1 MRGLTLR
8 IALVLG
14 VSAVAGFAGCFT
26 APSADV
32 QFSCDLD
39 DAPACPPGY
48 SCEAD
53 GCCHRDG
60 TDVQAT
66 FGDCKLEGG
75 TGGSP
80 GTAPGTETDPSG
92 SGSTGVDTDSPP
104 TSIRGIERRR
114 LRQFEQQQHLR
125 TVSAPAPTRPPRRLL
140 AARAVR

>member
-104 TSIRGIERRR
+104 TSSGSSSTGASGES
-114 LRQFEQQQHLR
+114 
-125 TVSAPAPTRPPRRLL
+125 SAGGSDSSSSSSTS
-140 AARAVR
+140 AR